1 MIVLDTSALLRFF
14 TTDDEQKARKAAVL
28 LEEERDLVIPD
39 AVCPELEYVLT
50 SAMYDST
57 RQKVSGVFRALIS
70 RRNISVSNSVL
81 GTVEI
86 YERTNL
92 DMADCIIAASA
103 AGGRLAS
110 FDGELRAIGGRGQ
123 ALGVCELVLCNLS
136 LFDEYDDSENRARGL
151 GGISGRTDDSQ
162 ERVFNS
168 EERRYFLDSDQHGS
182 DEKT

>member
-110 FDGELRAIGGRGQ
+110 FI
-123 ALGVCELVLCNLS
+123 N
-136 LFDEYDDSENRARGL
+136 FNR
-151 GGISGRTDDSQ
+151 SQ
-162 ERVFNS
+162 
-168 EERRYFLDSDQHGS
+168 H
-182 DEKT
+182 